1 MEFNTDIGKLIGAR
15 TVSATISKSAQ
26 GLVVPLKAIEI
37 VSGMPGINITYGD
50 SVLRVEVDILA
61 QDTKKAVIRAHNE
74 SDNLTAGMKY
84 LKP

>member
-1 MEFNTDIGKLIGAR
+1 
-15 TVSATISKSAQ
+15 
-26 GLVVPLKAIEI
+26 
-37 VSGMPGINITYGD
+37 MPGINISYGD

-61 QDTKKAVIRAHNE
+61 QSDNKAVIRAHNA